1 MDKETYDKLVKNF
14 FENNKKNEG
23 KMTSTL
29 IRRIQNKNNSHDVF
43 LNAKMNGKLIYTPM
57 AKSKLVAMK
66 YNKISL

>member
-29 IRRIQNKNNSHDVF
+29 IRRNS
-43 LNAKMNGKLIYTPM
+43 
-57 AKSKLVAMK
+57 
-66 YNKISL
+66 